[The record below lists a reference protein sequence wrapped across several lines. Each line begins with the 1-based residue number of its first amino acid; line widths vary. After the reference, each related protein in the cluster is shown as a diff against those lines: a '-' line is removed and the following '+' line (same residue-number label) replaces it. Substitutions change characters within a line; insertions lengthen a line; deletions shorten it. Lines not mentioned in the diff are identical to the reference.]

1 MRGDGHGALPSVL
14 AGAARSPGGHR
25 LRREE
30 LSRRLA
36 SDGTAQQALRADPM
50 GLG

>member
-14 AGAARSPGGHR
+14 AGAVSPGGYR

-30 LSRRLA
+30 LARLLA
-36 SDGTAQQALRADPM
+36 AGGLTGQAVRADPM

>member
-1 MRGDGHGALPSVL
+1 VTA
-14 AGAARSPGGHR
+14 
-25 LRREE
+25 RREE
-30 LSRRLA
+30 LARQLA